1 MNGII
6 YHTYT
11 SCHKRIHLDLVYLC
25 YTSIEKH
32 NENKPYLLVDEHGG
46 RKYRHDFRHNNAY
59 SRILL
64 SIACSF
70 QNNHVLMIL
79 WNYSS
84 DRAGIQNSQE
94 DYSRLQLWHSH
105 RHLGCTIWRWYI
117 LYRPNK
123 DHQMA
128 DHKHHTYHR
137 SVPTGSSIKKKVLF
151 QIIIFH
157 SNSRL
162 KNK

>member
-11 SCHKRIHLDLVYLC
+11 SCHKRIHLDLVYLY

-84 DRAGIQNSQE
+84 DRAGIQNSKKITL
-94 DYSRLQLWHSH
+94 DFNCDIHIGTLVVRSDD
-105 RHLGCTIWRWYI
+105 GIFCTVQIKTIKWLTTNI
-117 LYRPNK
+117 T
-123 DHQMA
+123 
-128 DHKHHTYHR
+128 HT
-137 SVPTGSSIKKKVLF
+137 TVLF
-151 QIIIFH
+151 PLDLQ
-157 SNSRL
+157 
-162 KNK
+162 